1 MKKILLTF
9 ILLFMSMPAL
19 AGETLLIASGAG
31 YKIVIEALAKSY
43 LQQSGAT
50 VERIYGNMG
59 QIVGQAQNSGKVDLV
74 VGEDSFLR
82 ASTLSLADATP
93 LGKGRLVMA
102 WPKGKSQPTDLKDTK
117 IGRIAI
123 PDATL
128 AIYGKAAMEYL
139 NNSGQY
145 EALKDK
151 LVVVG
156 TVPQVFTYLSTG
168 EVDAGFLNLTQ
179 AVAIKEQ
186 LGGYIEMDEKLYKPI
201 AIACMQLQTSPN
213 TTAAKD
219 FARFLQTEE
228 ARAILAAHGL

>member
-1 MKKILLTF
+1 MKKILLS
-9 ILLFMSMPAL
+9 LLVLTMSMPAL

-31 YKIVIEALAKSY
+31 YKTVIEALAESY
-43 LQQSGAT
+43 SQRSGKT

-59 QIVGQAQNSGKVDLV
+59 QIVGQAQTSGKVDLL
-74 VGEDSFLR
+74 VGEESFLR
-82 ASTLSLADATP
+82 DSALPLADATS

-102 WPKGKSQPTDLKDTK
+102 WPKGKTEPSDLK
-117 IGRIAI
+117 GSQVVRIAI
-123 PDATL
+123 PDATR

-145 EALKDK
+145 ESLKDK

-179 AVAIKEQ
+179 AMAVKEQ

-201 AIACMQLQTSPN
+201 AIACIRLQTSPN
-213 TTAAKD
+213 SAAAED
-219 FARFLQTEE
+219 FSRFLQTEE

>member
-1 MKKILLTF
+1 MKKILLT
-9 ILLFMSMPAL
+9 LLPLLMSMPAL

-31 YKIVIEALAKSY
+31 YKTVIEALAKSY
-43 LQQSGAT
+43 SQQAGTT

-59 QIVGQAQNSGKVDLV
+59 QIAGQAQSSGKVDLV
-74 VGEDSFLR
+74 VGEDSLLR
-82 ASTLSLADATP
+82 ASTLPLGDATP
-93 LGKGRLVMA
+93 LGAGRLVMA
-102 WPKGKSQPTDLKDTK
+102 WPKGKSQPADLNSTE

-123 PDATL
+123 PDVTL

-145 EALKDK
+145 AALKGK

-179 AVAIKEQ
+179 AMAVTKQ
-186 LGGYIEMDEKLYKPI
+186 LGGYIEVDQKFYKPI
-201 AIACMQLQTSPN
+201 AIACIRLQTSPN
-213 TTAAKD
+213 TAAATD
-219 FARFLQTEE
+219 FTRFLRTEE

>member
-1 MKKILLTF
+1 MKKTLLT
-9 ILLFMSMPAL
+9 LLLVFLALPAL
-19 AGETLLIASGAG
+19 AENTLLIASGAG
-31 YKIVIEALAKSY
+31 YKTVVEALAVAYAKE
-43 LQQSGAT
+43 SGAT

-82 ASTLSLADATP
+82 ASTLSLADATA

-102 WPKGKSQPTDLKDTK
+102 WPMGKSQPADLTSAK

-139 NNSGQY
+139 SNSGQY

-179 AVAIKEQ
+179 AMAVAKQ
-186 LGGYIEMDEKLYKPI
+186 LGGYIEMDEKFYKPI
-201 AIACMQLQTSPN
+201 AIACIRLQTSPN
-213 TTAAKD
+213 SAAAKD

-228 ARAILAAHGL
+228 ARAILKAHGL

>member
-1 MKKILLTF
+1 MKKMFITLL
-9 ILLFMSMPAL
+9 LVVLSMPAL

-31 YKIVIEALAKSY
+31 YKTVVEALAAAYSKH
-43 LQQSGAT
+43 SGTT

-59 QIVGQAQNSGKVDLV
+59 QVIGQAQTSGKVDLL
-74 VGEDSFLR
+74 VGEESFLR
-82 ASTLSLADATP
+82 ASALPLAEAAS

-102 WPKGKSQPTDLKDTK
+102 WPKGKSEPADLKDST

-123 PDATL
+123 PDATR

-139 NNSGQY
+139 NNSGQH
-145 EALKDK
+145 EALKAK

-179 AVAIKEQ
+179 AMAVKEQ
-186 LGGYIEMDEKLYKPI
+186 LGGYVEMDEKLYKPI
-201 AIACMQLQTSPN
+201 AIACIRLQTSPN
-213 TTAAKD
+213 AAAAEN

-228 ARAILAAHGL
+228 ARAIIAAHGL

>member
-9 ILLFMSMPAL
+9 LLLFMSMPAL

-31 YKIVIEALAKSY
+31 YKTVVEALTKSY
-43 LQQSGAT
+43 SQQSGAT

-59 QIVGQAQNSGKVDLV
+59 QIVGQAQTSGKVDLV

-102 WPKGKSQPTDLKDTK
+102 WPKGKSQPADLKSAK

-139 NNSGQY
+139 SNSGQY

-156 TVPQVFTYLSTG
+156 TVPQVFTYLTTG

-201 AIACMQLQTSPN
+201 AIACIRLQTSPN

>member
-1 MKKILLTF
+1 MKKILLT
-9 ILLFMSMPAL
+9 LLLLVLSMPAL

-31 YKIVIEALAKSY
+31 YKTVIETLAKSY
-43 LQQSGAT
+43 SQQTGTT

-59 QIVGQAQNSGKVDLV
+59 QVVGQAQTSGKVDLL
-74 VGEDSFLR
+74 VGEESFLR
-82 ASTLSLADATP
+82 ASALPLADTAS

-102 WPKGKSQPTDLKDTK
+102 WPKGKSEPADLKDSN
-117 IGRIAI
+117 IARIAI
-123 PDATL
+123 PDATR
-128 AIYGKAAMEYL
+128 AIYGKAAVEYL

-179 AVAIKEQ
+179 AMAVKEQ
-186 LGGYIEMDEKLYKPI
+186 LGGYIEMDDKLYKPI
-201 AIACMQLQTSPN
+201 AIACIRLQTSPN
-213 TTAAKD
+213 AAAAED
-219 FARFLQTEE
+219 FARFLQTEK
-228 ARAILAAHGL
+228 ARAILTAHGL